1 MQVAVACLS
10 QAPVRATA
18 AMDIWQLGVVLFEL
32 YSGNSFWPP
41 EAPADAII
49 ASLGKD
55 GGMPHERYPAML
67 NAILKGNAHLQ
78 TQQGLIAKMM
88 DRNASVR
95 PTAAMVEA
103 DSVASASAYFTIQGN
118 TISPLFTPA
127 PIHIGAAAPIRIGAA
142 P

>member
-1 MQVAVACLS
+1 MS

-67 NAILKGNAHLQ
+67 NAIVKGNANLQ
-78 TQQGLIAKMM
+78 TQRGLIAKMM

-95 PTAAMVEA
+95 PTAAMVKK
-103 DSVASASAYFTIQGN
+103 DIVASASDNLTMQGN
-118 TISPLFTPA
+118 TVSAFTPA
-127 PIHIGAAAPIRIGAA
+127 PIHIGAAP
-142 P
+142 